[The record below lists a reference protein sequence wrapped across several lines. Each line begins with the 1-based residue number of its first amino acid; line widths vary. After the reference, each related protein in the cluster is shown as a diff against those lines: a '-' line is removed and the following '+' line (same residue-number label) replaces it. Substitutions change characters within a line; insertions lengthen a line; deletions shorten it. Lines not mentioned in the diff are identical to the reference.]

1 MTVTLHNVQRTVN
14 RDIALCALHPRSV
27 RSEDGRMNLAKIRH
41 ERGLSQ
47 RDLGE
52 MIGKIAAR
60 QIPLPSC
67 PSLFLC
73 RHGIGTQ
80 RERKPPNTAPRHEP
94 TPNPMT
100 NTPDLARIVRVVP
113 LHIVHFPR

>member
-41 ERGLSQ
+41 ARGLSQ

-52 MIGKIAAR
+52 MIWRESSA
-60 QIPLPSC
+60 SC
-67 PSLFLC
+67 RCTLC
-73 RHGIGTQ
+73 IFPVDGALHDVQLSSHTR
-80 RERKPPNTAPRHEP
+80 R
-94 TPNPMT
+94 TP
-100 NTPDLARIVRVVP
+100 
-113 LHIVHFPR
+113 